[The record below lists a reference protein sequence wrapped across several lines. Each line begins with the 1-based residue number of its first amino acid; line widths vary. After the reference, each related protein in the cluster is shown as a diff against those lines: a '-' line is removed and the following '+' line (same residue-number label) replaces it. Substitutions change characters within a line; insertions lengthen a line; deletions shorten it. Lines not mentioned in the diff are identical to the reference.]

1 LKEQG
6 IALALFQHVNDLY
19 PARNPNALLEE
30 KFMTSQ
36 YQLIMRSGPTP
47 GAAYVL
53 EGDQITIGRDSSNSI
68 AINDAEISRRHARL
82 TFQGG
87 KYILED
93 LGSTNGTFVNGQRL
107 AGPRVLKPG
116 EVVSFGEQIVLVFEA
131 LSFDPGATVVSPRA
145 AVIPSASRPVMPP
158 PPAPVDYAGSVPASP
173 VPVVTT
179 EKRVTI
185 TNNPLPIVIGVGALL
200 FLCMCGMFFWW
211 VDATYRWC
219 VFFPFLTGC

>member
-1 LKEQG
+1 
-6 IALALFQHVNDLY
+6 
-19 PARNPNALLEE
+19 
-30 KFMTSQ
+30 MTSQ

-47 GAAYVL
+47 GAAYTL
-53 EGDQITIGRDSSNSI
+53 ESEQITIGRDSTNGI

-107 AGPRVLKPG
+107 AGPRVLKTG

-131 LSFDPGATVVSPRA
+131 THFDPGATVVSPRA
-145 AVIPSASRPVMPP
+145 AAVPSISRPVAPP
-158 PPAPVDYAGSVPASP
+158 PPPPVEYAGSVPANP
-173 VPVVTT
+173 VSTT
-179 EKRVTI
+179 EIVETRTI
-185 TNNPLPIVIGVGALL
+185 SPLTIAIGVGTIL

-211 VDATYRWC
+211 VDATFRWC
-219 VFFPFLTGC
+219 VFFPFLTGCP